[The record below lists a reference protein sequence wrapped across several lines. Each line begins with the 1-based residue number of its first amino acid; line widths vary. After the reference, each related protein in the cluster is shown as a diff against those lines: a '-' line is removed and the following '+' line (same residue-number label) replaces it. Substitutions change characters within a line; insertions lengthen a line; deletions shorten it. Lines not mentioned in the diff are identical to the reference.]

1 MAADSQVNIQG
12 IMGLLP
18 HRYPFLLVDRVE
30 ELEPGKRGVGI
41 KCVTATEPHLA
52 GHFPGRPLMPGVLIL
67 EHQAQV
73 GGCVLLAMPSDEDSL
88 ALLAGVDK
96 ARFKRQVVPGDVL
109 RTESKLVKQKGSV
122 GWVESVT
129 TVDGELV
136 CQSLMLFALERKDER
151 EA

>member
-1 MAADSQVNIQG
+1 
-12 IMGLLP
+12 
-18 HRYPFLLVDRVE
+18 
-30 ELEPGKRGVGI
+30 
-41 KCVTATEPHLA
+41 
-52 GHFPGRPLMPGVLIL
+52 
-67 EHQAQV
+67 
-73 GGCVLLAMPSDEDSL
+73 MPSDEDSL